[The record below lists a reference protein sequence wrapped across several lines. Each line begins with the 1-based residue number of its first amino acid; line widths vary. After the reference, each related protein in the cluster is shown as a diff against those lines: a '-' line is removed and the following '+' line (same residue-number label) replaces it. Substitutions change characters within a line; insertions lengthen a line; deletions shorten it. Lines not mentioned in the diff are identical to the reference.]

1 MHMQAGKP
9 VVIVRLVAFW
19 LVLLAIQTHLE
30 EIPANVLK
38 LHLAA
43 FEGDCQ
49 LHLVPLQRCVA
60 ALLSFQGDRVV
71 HQCRQ
76 ENRVRHMHH
85 RNSCLHI
92 LL

>member
-9 VVIVRLVAFW
+9 FVIVRLVAFW

-30 EIPANVLK
+30 EISANVLK

-60 ALLSFQGDRVV
+60 ALLSCQGDRVV